1 MSKKF
6 IKHLYWIVPLV
17 VILACAA
24 AFGCY
29 VFAQTKPAEPA
40 ALNAAQQA
48 YYENILEQ
56 KYPETLTS
64 SLPYPVTE
72 AKLFLYAKA
81 GIVIDASNGCVLF
94 AKNADEIIPPASM
107 TKIAVMY
114 VVFQA
119 IANGETTLDTAV
131 ELVPESWAKNAPLQS
146 SVMGLAENQ
155 IVTVN
160 ELLLGLAIASG
171 NDAATALAYH
181 LSGSVEAFCDRM
193 NSEMQ
198 ALGLKNTYFVDASG
212 YSEFNSTTP
221 REFAGLARAYIQK
234 YPEALQNYHSAQYF
248 TFPQKSNYPENYK
261 GSIPSKTMYASNR
274 LLQHYDGGIEGC
286 DGLKTGFIYESGYN
300 ISLTAKRNNTR
311 FISVTMGGPGIGTIE
326 GNRYR
331 IADGHKLM
339 DWAFASFETKPAM
352 ERAVIPVRVW
362 QGEENAINVIEAKNH
377 SLSVPNITANAA
389 SKVVRKTVI
398 YGNVIAPVQTGD
410 VLGKAQYSVDGVLLE
425 EIPLIA
431 DRTVMDG
438 SSLKKLADQLAQKI
452 LNK

>member
-6 IKHLYWIVPLV
+6 KHLYWIIPLV
-17 VILACAA
+17 VILACTA

-119 IANGETTLDTAV
+119 IANGETTLDTVV

-155 IVTVN
+155 PNPFHQPLAGEFRTVIDFHQQAIHQP
-160 ELLLGLAIASG
+160 LAG
-171 NDAATALAYH
+171 NLRFHTILHKIDAYY
-181 LSGSVEAFCDRM
+181 GC
-193 NSEMQ
+193 
-198 ALGLKNTYFVDASG
+198 
-212 YSEFNSTTP
+212 
-221 REFAGLARAYIQK
+221 
-234 YPEALQNYHSAQYF
+234 
-248 TFPQKSNYPENYK
+248 
-261 GSIPSKTMYASNR
+261 SIP
-274 LLQHYDGGIEGC
+274 
-286 DGLKTGFIYESGYN
+286 
-300 ISLTAKRNNTR
+300 
-311 FISVTMGGPGIGTIE
+311 
-326 GNRYR
+326 R
-331 IADGHKLM
+331 I
-339 DWAFASFETKPAM
+339 
-352 ERAVIPVRVW
+352 R
-362 QGEENAINVIEAKNH
+362 
-377 SLSVPNITANAA
+377 
-389 SKVVRKTVI
+389 
-398 YGNVIAPVQTGD
+398 
-410 VLGKAQYSVDGVLLE
+410 
-425 EIPLIA
+425 
-431 DRTVMDG
+431 
-438 SSLKKLADQLAQKI
+438 
-452 LNK
+452 